1 MHFKCMGTYIG
12 SLDTNFISSVRKL
25 VLETLFNSNRTYT
38 GLMGNLDL
46 VIYYS
51 DANPSM

>member
-1 MHFKCMGTYIG
+1 MHFKCMGTHIG
-12 SLDTNFISSVRKL
+12 SLDKKFISSFRKL
-25 VLETLFNSNRTYT
+25 VLGTLFYPSRTCT

-46 VIYYS
+46 VIYYI